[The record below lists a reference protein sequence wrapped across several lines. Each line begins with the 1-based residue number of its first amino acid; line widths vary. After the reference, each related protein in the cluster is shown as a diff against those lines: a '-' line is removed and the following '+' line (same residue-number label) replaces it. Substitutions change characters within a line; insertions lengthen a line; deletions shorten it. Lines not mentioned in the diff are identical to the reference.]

1 LFQTAIPLY
10 LPKVLS
16 GNSLMIDLACKTV
29 KKKVQ
34 ESQCIAIGGVSRSGK
49 TFLSEILSRYL
60 ENSIVI
66 HQDTYIPPEH
76 EIPLINDHID
86 WERPEAID
94 WISFEN
100 AIIKAKQSY
109 KYVIVEGLFAFWN
122 EKIDHHYDKHI
133 FILLSKPVFEQRKRE
148 DLRWGAEPDWYIEH
162 IWQGHLRYGFKPRTL
177 PNCMVINGE
186 LDFDINE
193 IIRQL
198 DLPM

>member
-1 LFQTAIPLY
+1 MKNKIQ
-10 LPKVLS
+10 KS
-16 GNSLMIDLACKTV
+16 C
-29 KKKVQ
+29 
-34 ESQCIAIGGVSRSGK
+34 CIAIGGVSRSGK
-49 TFLSEILSRYL
+49 TFLSAMLGRYL
-60 ENSIVI
+60 ENSIII
-66 HQDTYIPPEH
+66 HQDTYIPPES
-76 EIPLINDHID
+76 EIPLIKNHID

-100 AIIKAKQSY
+100 AIIEAGKTF
-109 KYVIVEGLFAFWN
+109 KYVIVEGLFVYWD
-122 EKIDHHYDKHI
+122 EKINQNFDKNL
-133 FILLSKPVFEQRKRE
+133 FITLPKPVFEKRKRE

-193 IIRQL
+193 IIHHL